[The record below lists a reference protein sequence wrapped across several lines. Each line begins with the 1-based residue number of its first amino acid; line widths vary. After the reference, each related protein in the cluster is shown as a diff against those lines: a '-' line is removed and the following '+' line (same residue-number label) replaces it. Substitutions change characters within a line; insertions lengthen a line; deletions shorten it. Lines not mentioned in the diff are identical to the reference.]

1 MHEKHGYRLF
11 TMENKIIMYLS
22 IVLLTMLGE
31 SSFKVTLRFLF
42 V

>member
-1 MHEKHGYRLF
+1 MYQRHGYGLF
-11 TMENKIIMYLS
+11 TMENAMIMYLS
-22 IVLLTMLGE
+22 IVLLTVLGE